1 VIFSAIAALFGF
13 LERILQISLG
23 SGRIK
28 LPMELKKKLNNAV
41 KERMMMIYLTIYTYL
56 DVVLM
61 LMKTIAK
68 KDPNALRINN

>member
-13 LERILQISLG
+13 LERILQTSLG
-23 SGRIK
+23 SGRTK
-28 LPMELKKKLNNAV
+28 LPRELKKKLNNAV
-41 KERMMMIYLTIYTYL
+41 KERIMMIYLTIYPYL

-68 KDPNALRINN
+68 NDPTALRINN